1 MQLVAQIVLN
11 GVLLGGFYACMALGF
26 SIVWGVMNVV
36 NLAYGSLI
44 MLGAYVTWFAV
55 LQFGLPFAGAMVLA
69 AALPFALGYA
79 LQRLLLNRL
88 AERSVFMTLIF
99 TFGLNMALINL
110 HLLLFSADVRS
121 LPTVFGR
128 DNIVLA
134 GLSVP
139 ISRLVIFAVAMAMT
153 LILHALLNWTR
164 IGNAIKATSFDP
176 DAARLSGIDVPHIYA
191 LTFAIGGAIAGVTG
205 ALVSASYSF
214 SPIAGESYTLKAFV
228 VVVLGGLG
236 SIPGAI
242 LGGIVLGV
250 AENLASLFLD
260 SGYRDAVGFTLLLL
274 VLVSRPRG
282 LLGKRFFAEVKS

>member
-1 MQLVAQIVLN
+1 
-11 GVLLGGFYACMALGF
+11 
-26 SIVWGVMNVV
+26 
-36 NLAYGSLI
+36 
-44 MLGAYVTWFAV
+44 VTWFAV
-55 LQFGLPFAGAMVLA
+55 LQFGLPFAGALVLA

-128 DNIVLA
+128 DNIVWS

-139 ISRLVIFAVAMAMT
+139 IGRLVIFAVAMAMT

>member
-55 LQFGLPFAGAMVLA
+55 LQFGLPFAAALPLA
-69 AALPFALGYA
+69 AAAPFALGYV

-99 TFGLNMALINL
+99 TFGLNMVLINL

-128 DNIVLA
+128 
-134 GLSVP
+134 GSVALGDLTVP
-139 ISRLVIFAVAMAMT
+139 TSRLVIFAVAIAMT
-153 LILHALLNWTR
+153 LALHALLNWTR

-176 DAARLSGIDVPHIYA
+176 NAARLSGIDVPHVYA

-242 LGGIVLGV
+242 VGGIVLGV

-274 VLVSRPRG
+274 VLVARPRG
-282 LLGKRFFAEVKS
+282 LLGKRFFAEVKG

>member
-55 LQFGLPFAGAMVLA
+55 LQFGLPFAGALVLA